1 MPYTGRMETEPVDEL
16 QGLALARVVM
26 REIYQREEAPPPQDE
41 YRGPAGVLAN
51 TRQHEYCSM
60 WAFRTLQSVAATYRA
75 HQKRLGLPR
84 LLDAFATRIEYEG
97 EPLLAVRCDDEHAN
111 SDGQLRAAL
120 LVWRRVTAAQAVR
133 LSSGKRRRTR

>member
-1 MPYTGRMETEPVDEL
+1 MEPDAVDAM

-26 REIYQREEAPPPQDE
+26 REIYQRNDEPPQQDA
-41 YRGPAGVLAN
+41 YRGPAGVLAC

-60 WAFRTLQSVAATYRA
+60 WASRTLRSVAATYRA

-84 LLDAFATRIEYEG
+84 LLDAFASRIEYEG
-97 EPLLAVRCDDEHAN
+97 EPLLSVRCDDEHAD